1 MNMNNNENKKSTSHV
16 TQESQ
21 KPSHIHS
28 TPEFEQQLKE
38 LQQTIEIPESTL
50 QNIANTISKHY

>member
-1 MNMNNNENKKSTSHV
+1 MRIKKICRILIKHCKKKSNII
-16 TQESQ
+16 
-21 KPSHIHS
+21 K
-28 TPEFEQQLKE
+28 TPEYEQQLEE